1 MKKILLAIFGAA
13 LLMVGCTKEIET
25 SVNDINSRL
34 TTLEAQVAANKTAIE
49 ELKKADFVSAVEE
62 VPGTGWNITL
72 SNGQILHLY
81 NGAAGAQGPQGPQG
95 PEGAKGADGDAFFA
109 NVALSEDGES
119 VVITLAGESGATFVL
134 PLVVEFELQI
144 VAEDAA
150 LKAGQTIAVPYRIK
164 GATDATK
171 LHVTMC
177 YPYAAEISAN
187 SPEILITAP
196 DVLVPGHVVV
206 MADRG
211 DGRVSTKTINFVGQ
225 ELNVTTDFARA
236 AYFWG
241 DSFKEKVVSNVPVTF
256 SSDVPWLTFEG
267 TKATE
272 EYEVTVKVAVTPT
285 CLSRTGHVI
294 VKDMDGNIVQ
304 NLAVE
309 QGGCSPFFINNH
321 KSFTTWAAA
330 AEALATAE
338 PSDDAQEGLIWTAD
352 GKVEVIISEG
362 ANLDRIVLPANEAIK
377 KLVIKPRFY
386 GVPAADPTKVV
397 VKGVT
402 VPAGIPT
409 TIENIVIRPTAAGSA
424 VDGVNYGNAIGL
436 YLGSG
441 TQTLSVKNVIF
452 DGLEETYSAG
462 TPTMIFAQSP
472 DSLSVLNFEGCTINT
487 IKGGNGDGIEG
498 GRMAQL
504 YGRGT
509 YTFDGCVFNGGY
521 YEYNFRVYDGVNLV
535 LKNNVINVYN
545 NWVAFRDKGKSNQF
559 DWTKGSVIPAI
570 ETDSS
575 WKLTSEDSNIY
586 GPDVVRVY
594 SGYTNKGEGDKVNQ
608 SIYPASKGGSG
619 IVTLGAIKYPTLS
632 AAIAAAASGSV
643 IEVGEGSIDDQVKI
657 PNNMTLTIKGAG
669 RGKTIINGNLE
680 IAGSLLIQDL
690 TLKTKVGLTTKDL
703 GVKVSGDNYEWGHI
717 YLARVENGAHDVTF
731 DNVQFDATLENADF
745 AGTMSML
752 WISQATNVTVQ
763 NCVFDAVAGGAY
775 CPNQTHMADV
785 LWKNNVFNGLGK
797 KAWAIRVMDQTYATI
812 TGNEFNIAGEAIEL
826 YSDFLNY
833 KGSLIM
839 GDGVDDDNYYSAG
852 VTHAIYSVYPL
863 ADYLFEGV
871 TIKPTSLMFNAPTT
885 KGKND
890 PILSLVW
897 AHMDDAAWAET
908 VPTLANVRNMAMN
921 ANGLYLASTDGRIYT
936 LALADGAVA
945 KDQAM
950 TLTDGLFKID
960 GMASLD
966 DGTIIMSDMVNAA
979 GQNFK
984 LFTYDGDKLDTL
996 AKWTSSAIDGVAPRI
1011 GDMISASGTKDDI
1024 RVVTLDYAPGSA
1036 RTFFWTLAPGQVKDK
1051 YVSMIY
1057 HGNGGFNTAGTK
1069 PGIGTQTLYKDNT
1082 YYVAFDGATFA
1093 DAIVTAN
1100 PSTWGGQFVANANLT
1115 DLGVKETRGTSFFV
1129 ADGKEYMAVME
1140 MRNYN
1145 GSNSYGAIVRV
1156 YPLPTGDLV
1165 ADLANATAVASY
1177 EFPSSTANGNACGSL
1192 DVITVDGKVYIGIGV
1207 RSTGAALLEF
1217 KF

>member
-34 TTLEAQVAANKTAIE
+34 TTLEGQVAANKTAIE
-49 ELKKADFVSAVEE
+49 ELKKADFVTAVEE

-144 VAEDAA
+144 VTEDAVV
-150 LKAGQTIAVPYRIK
+150 KASQTTAVAYRIK
-164 GATDATK
+164 GATEATK
-171 LHVTMC
+171 LHIVAGGEYT
-177 YPYAAEISAN
+177 AEVSEN

-196 DVLVPGHVVV
+196 AVLTPNHIVV

-211 DGRVSTKTINFVGQ
+211 DGKVSVKTINIVGE
-225 ELNVTTDFARA
+225 ELEVTNTYSHAG
-236 AYFWG
+236 YFWG
-241 DSFKEKVVSNVPVTF
+241 DSFKQKVVSNVPVTF
-256 SSDVPWLTFEG
+256 STDVPWLNFEG

-272 EYEVTVKVAVTPT
+272 EYEVTVKISATPS
-285 CLSRTGHVI
+285 CASRTGHVI

-309 QGGCSPFFINNH
+309 QGGCPVFFLNNH
-321 KSFTTWAAA
+321 SDHSYATWEAAKTYL
-330 AEALATAE
+330 ETA
-338 PSDDAQEGLIWTAD
+338 TAD
-352 GKVEVIISEG
+352 GKGIQSDGTVQIIISQD
-362 ANLDRIVLPANEAIK
+362 ANLDRIVIPANEAIK
-377 KLVIKPRFY
+377 AVKILPRGI
-386 GVPAADPTKVV
+386 GVPTADPTKVV

-745 AGTMSML
+745 ASTMSML

-839 GDGVDDDNYYSAG
+839 GDGVADDNYYGSA
-852 VTHAIYSVYPL
+852 VTHAIYSAYEL
-863 ADYLFEGV
+863 ADYLFQGV
-871 TIKPTSLMFNAPTT
+871 TIKPTSLAFNAPTT
-885 KGKND
+885 TGKRE
-890 PILSLVW
+890 PKLSPVW
-897 AHMDDAAWAET
+897 IHMDDAAWA
-908 VPTLANVRNMAMN
+908 ANVPDLGSIRNMAMN
-921 ANGLYLASTDGRIYT
+921 ANGMYLAATGGQIYT
-936 LALADGAVA
+936 LSMADGSVT
-945 KDQAM
+945 KKQDM
-950 TLTDGLFKID
+950 TLSDGLFKLD

-966 DGTIIMSDMVNAA
+966 DGTILISDMVNAA

-984 LFTYDGDKLDTL
+984 IFTYDGDKLDTL
-996 AKWTSSAIDGVAPRI
+996 AKWPSVAIDGLAPRL
-1011 GDMISASGTKDDI
+1011 GDMITAYGTKDTCT
-1024 RVVTLDYAPGSA
+1024 VVALDYAAGSA
-1036 RTFFWTLAPGQVKDK
+1036 RTFFFGLKDGK
-1051 YVSMIY
+1051 IKDSYAGFIY
-1057 HGNGGFNTAGTK
+1057 HGNGGFNTGGTR
-1069 PGIGTQTLYKDNT
+1069 PGIGTQTYYKDQMF
-1082 YYVAFDGATFA
+1082 YVAFDGTSFA
-1093 DAIVTAN
+1093 DAIVKCT
-1100 PSTWGGQFVANANLT
+1100 SVWGGSFVANANLT
-1115 DLGVKETRGTSFFV
+1115 DLGVKHTRGTNFFTV
-1129 ADGKEYMAVME
+1129 DGKDYMVVME
-1140 MRNYN
+1140 MHNYN
-1145 GSNSYGAIVRV
+1145 GTNSKGATVRV

-1177 EFPSSTANGNACGSL
+1177 VIDSTTDNGNACGNL
-1192 DVITVDGKVYIGIGV
+1192 DVLKVGEQVFIGV
-1207 RSTGAALLEF
+1207 GIRSTGAALLEF
-1217 KF
+1217 KY

>member
-25 SVNDINSRL
+25 AVNDINSRL
-34 TTLEAQVAANKTAIE
+34 TAVETQVAANKAAIE
-49 ELKKADFVSAVEE
+49 TLQAAIKSGSVIRKVE
-62 VPGTGWNITL
+62 PTATGWTITL
-72 SNGQILHLY
+72 SNDDVITLY
-81 NGAAGAQGPQGPQG
+81 NGTNGSDGAPGAPGAAGKDG
-95 PEGAKGADGDAFFA
+95 KDGADGDAFFSS
-109 NVALSEDGES
+109 VEVDGDT
-119 VVITLAGESGATFVL
+119 VIIKLVDGTTFVL
-134 PLVVEFELQI
+134 PLYVEFELELLT
-144 VAEDAA
+144 EDAV
-150 LKAGQTIAVPYRIK
+150 LKPAATTPIAYRVK
-164 GATDATK
+164 GETPETK
-171 LHVTMC
+171 LHIVAGGE
-177 YPYAAEISAN
+177 YVAELSEN

-196 DVLVPGHVVV
+196 AVLTPNHIVV

-211 DGRVSTKTINFVGQ
+211 DGKVSVKTINIVGQ

-272 EYEVTVKVAVTPT
+272 EYEVTVKVAVTPS
-285 CLSRTGHVI
+285 CKSRTGHVL
-294 VKDMDGNIVQ
+294 VKDPEGNVVQ
-304 NLAVE
+304 DLAVE
-309 QGGCSPFFINNH
+309 QGGCTTFFLNN
-321 KSFTTWAAA
+321 KAGYATWEAAA
-330 AEALATAE
+330 AALETAAAGGN
-338 PSDDAQEGLIWTAD
+338 DILAD
-352 GKVEVIISEG
+352 GTVQVIISQDASLER
-362 ANLDRIVLPANEAIK
+362 LVFPANEAIK
-377 KLVIKPRFY
+377 KIEIMPRFY
-386 GVPAADPTKVV
+386 GIPAADPTKVFI
-397 VKGVT
+397 KGLT
-402 VPAGIPT
+402 VPAGVPVSVKD
-409 TIENIVIRPTAAGSA
+409 IVIRPTGECTISGVNSGNPLAINLA
-424 VDGVNYGNAIGL
+424 DGVN
-436 YLGSG
+436 
-441 TQTLSVKNVIF
+441 TLTVNNVVI
-452 DGLEETYSAG
+452 DGLEETYLTKTGTLIFDMTSATG
-462 TPTMIFAQSP
+462 
-472 DSLSVLNFEGCTINT
+472 SVVTFTGCTINADP
-487 IKGGNGDGIEG
+487 GNAGRIAQIYGDP
-498 GRMAQL
+498 
-504 YGRGT
+504 T

-521 YEYNFRVYDGVNLV
+521 PDYAMRLYDTVHMIV
-535 LKNNVINVYN
+535 KNSIINVPN
-545 NWVAFRDKGKSNQF
+545 NWINLRTGGHEFAGTV
-559 DWTKGSVIPAI
+559 VPEIVV
-570 ETDSS
+570 DSDY
-575 WKLTSEDSNIY
+575 KLISEDSNTY

-594 SGYTNKGEGDKVNQ
+594 TGNTKQGSGTQ
-608 SIYPASKGGSG
+608 SIYPATKGGSG

-632 AAIAAAASGSV
+632 AAIAAAPNGAV
-643 IEVGEGSIDDQVKI
+643 IEMGEGSIDDNVKI
-657 PNNMTLTIKGAG
+657 ANGKNLTIKGAG
-669 RGKTIINGNLE
+669 RDKSVINGNLE

-690 TLKTKVGLTTKDL
+690 TLKTKEGVTTKDL

-717 YLARVENGAHDVTF
+717 YLARVENGASDVTF
-731 DNVQFDATLENADF
+731 DNVLFDATTEVADF
-745 AGTMSML
+745 ASTMSML
-752 WISQATNVTVQ
+752 WISQATNITVQ
-763 NCVFDAVAGGAY
+763 NCVFNAVAGGAY

-839 GDGVDDDNYYSAG
+839 GDGVADDNYYGSG
-852 VTHAIYSVYPL
+852 VTAAIYSAYPL
-863 ADYLFEGV
+863 ADYLFNGV
-871 TIKPTSLMFNAPTT
+871 TIKPTNLAFNAPTT
-885 KGKND
+885 SGKRETK
-890 PILSLVW
+890 LSLVW
-897 AHMDDAAWAET
+897 AHMDDEAWAAN

-921 ANGLYLASTDGRIYT
+921 ANGMYLASTDGRIYT

-966 DGTIIMSDMVNAA
+966 DGTIVMSDMVNAA
-979 GQNFK
+979 NSVFK
-984 LFTYDGDKLDTL
+984 IFTYDGDKLDTL
-996 AKWTSSAIDGVAPRI
+996 AKWTNVAIDGLAPRL
-1011 GDMISASGTKDDI
+1011 GDMISVSGTKDDI
-1024 RVVTLDYAPGSA
+1024 RVVTLDYAAGSA

-1051 YVSMIY
+1051 YSSMIY

-1069 PGIGTQTLYKDNT
+1069 PGIGTQTLYKGTT

-1145 GSNSYGAIVRV
+1145 GSNSYGAVVRV

-1177 EFPSSTANGNACGSL
+1177 EFPSSTANGNACGNL